1 MEEFHIASADEIRAG
16 ETTDV
21 YFQRTDEVLRRHGLI
36 DRRAYA
42 EVTTGS
48 LPEHWPWG
56 VFCGLDEALHLLEGH
71 AVDVDALAEG
81 TVFPARDRRGMRVPV
96 LSVEGPYGAYCVYET
111 PLLGLLCQ
119 ATGIASRGA
128 RVCVAA
134 GGLPVISFGI
144 RRMHPAIAPMIDR
157 AAWVGGC
164 DAVSCVLSARRLGLP
179 ATGTMPHALII
190 LFGDQAGAWRAYH
203 EGLPPE
209 VPRIALVDT
218 YCDEKAEAILAAQAL
233 GDALHGVRLDTPASR
248 RGSFEEIIR
257 EVRWE
262 LDVRGYQHVRIYVS
276 GALDEY
282 NIPHLRHAGADGF
295 GVGTHLANAPTVDF
309 ALDVVELEEKPV
321 AKRGKLS
328 GRKQVYRCPTCLS
341 YLCRPRGAPAPQ
353 CPDCDTPMAPQ
364 LQRYLEGGRLAQPL
378 PEARASR
385 ERLLAQLP
393 KLALE

>member
-1 MEEFHIASADEIRAG
+1 M
-16 ETTDV
+16 
-21 YFQRTDEVLRRHGLI
+21 
-36 DRRAYA
+36 
-42 EVTTGS
+42 
-48 LPEHWPWG
+48 
-56 VFCGLDEALHLLEGH
+56 
-71 AVDVDALAEG
+71 
-81 TVFPARDRRGMRVPV
+81 
-96 LSVEGPYGAYCVYET
+96 
-111 PLLGLLCQ
+111 
-119 ATGIASRGA
+119 
-128 RVCVAA
+128 
-134 GGLPVISFGI
+134 
-144 RRMHPAIAPMIDR
+144 
-157 AAWVGGC
+157 
-164 DAVSCVLSARRLGLP
+164 
-179 ATGTMPHALII
+179 
-190 LFGDQAGAWRAYH
+190 
-203 EGLPPE
+203 
-209 VPRIALVDT
+209 
-218 YCDEKAEAILAAQAL
+218 
-233 GDALHGVRLDTPASR
+233 RLDTPASR

-353 CPDCDTPMAPQ
+353 CPDCDAPMAPQ